1 MILHGLRLYSWNY
14 IILFSL
20 EVMFNSVTKF
30 AVFMEIQI
38 KKASFPWFLQSIT
51 AFKNISIPLSI

>member
-1 MILHGLRLYSWNY
+1 
-14 IILFSL
+14 
-20 EVMFNSVTKF
+20 MFNSVTKF

-38 KKASFPWFLQSIT
+38 KKASFPWFLQSTT